1 MARPESALVAHVDD
15 EDKGVTELMTPG
27 GKQKMVIINVDPED
41 RTVNESFTVNGTP
54 ITLINESG
62 LHLPSGSRCPRNHV
76 LHAFHVFLAPWERP
90 KKGQNMST
98 HGT

>member
-62 LHLPSGSRCPRNHV
+62 LHLPSGSRA
-76 LHAFHVFLAPWERP
+76 LKIMFYMLFMVF
-90 KKGQNMST
+90 
-98 HGT
+98 